1 MRYLGFVLWNGAT
14 SNYLAPKMKRFLTSS
29 QFTNEETEVET
40 VGLASNPGSLEGVM
54 DGVEW
59 LFCENMPHAWM
70 PKD

>member
-1 MRYLGFVLWNGAT
+1 MLYLGFVLWNGAT

-40 VGLASNPGSLEGVM
+40 VELASNPGSLEGVM

-59 LFCENMPHAWM
+59 LFCKNM

>member
-1 MRYLGFVLWNGAT
+1 MLYLGFVLWNGAT

-40 VGLASNPGSLEGVM
+40 VELASNPGSLEGVM

-59 LFCENMPHAWM
+59 LFCENMPHA
-70 PKD
+70 